1 MTSLTLAGRRLSVA
15 TTADVAAGLTTHLR
29 RHDGQEDVCF
39 VLWRPST
46 GHARTTAV
54 VYDLVLPGKG
64 DREVHGNASFSDT
77 FFLRAAAVAAEAGA
91 GLGLIHSHPRGQG
104 WQRLSEDDHGAEAG
118 HAGQTVTITG
128 LPLLGMTFAGRDE
141 TFSAR
146 MWERDGTRRYTPR
159 WCDNVRVVG
168 DRISISWNPDT
179 VPAPDAEPTQVRTV
193 AAWGACAH
201 ADLARLHV
209 GIVGAGSV
217 GNLVGEALARMGIR
231 WYSILDFDVVE
242 LLNLDRLLH
251 ATRLD
256 ALLGRSKAK
265 VLARGMR
272 RSATAR
278 DVQIDVYNA
287 SVVEPAVAA
296 HALDCD
302 VIFSCVDRPWPR
314 AVLNLLAYA
323 HLVPV
328 IDGGIRIQTTRSG
341 TMRGAEWRS
350 HLAGPG
356 RACLECLG
364 QYDPADVALERT
376 GLLDD
381 PSYIAGLNGD
391 HTLRR
396 NENVFP
402 FSMAAAANEVLELV
416 RAVIAPGGVSDVGA
430 QLNHFPTG
438 HVDHRTEGCQPDC
451 PYSGYL
457 LATGDCHGLQ
467 VTGPHAIAHKKRR
480 ARS

>member
-1 MTSLTLAGRRLSVA
+1 MTALALVGRRLSVA
-15 TTADVAAGLTTHLR
+15 TTTDVAARLTTHLHR
-29 RHDGQEDVCF
+29 SDGQEDVCF
-39 VLWRPST
+39 LLWRPSA
-46 GHARTTAV
+46 GNARTTAV
-54 VYDLVLPGKG
+54 VYDLVLPAEG

-77 FFLRAAAVAAEAGA
+77 FFLRAAGLAAEAGA
-91 GLGLIHSHPRGQG
+91 GLGLIHSHPRAKG
-104 WQRLSEDDHGAEAG
+104 WQRLSEDDDAAEAG
-118 HAGQTVTITG
+118 HAGQSFAMTG
-128 LPLLGMTFAGRDE
+128 LPLLGLTFAGRDE

-146 MWERDGTRRYTPR
+146 MWERAGTRSYRPQ
-159 WCDNVRVVG
+159 WCDNVRILG
-168 DRISISWNPDT
+168 DRISVSWNPIT
-179 VPAPDAEPTQVRTV
+179 CPAPDTEPTQVRTV
-193 AAWGACAH
+193 SAWGARAQ
-201 ADLARLHV
+201 ANLARLHV

-231 WYSILDFDVVE
+231 RYSILDFDAVE

-256 ALLGRSKAK
+256 AQLGRPKAE

-272 RSATAR
+272 RSATGR
-278 DVQIDVYNA
+278 DVRVDVYEA
-287 SVVEPAVAA
+287 SVVEPDGLSR
-296 HALDCD
+296 ALDCD
-302 VIFSCVDRPWPR
+302 VIFCCVDRPWPR

-328 IDGGIRIQTTRSG
+328 IDGGIRIQTTRSK

-350 HLAGPG
+350 HLAAPG

-381 PSYIAGLNGD
+381 PAYIAGLD
-391 HTLRR
+391 DQHTFRR

-416 RAVIAPGGVSDVGA
+416 RAVVAPGGVSDVGA
-430 QLNHFPTG
+430 QLQHFPTG
-438 HVDHRTEGCQPDC
+438 HVDHRTEGCYPDC
-451 PYSGYL
+451 PYSGHL
-457 LATGDCHGLQ
+457 LASGDCHGLR
-467 VTGPHAIAHKKRR
+467 VTGPHAAAHKNGR
-480 ARS
+480 